1 MRDSNSEQ
9 LGEHETDFEL
19 GVRLLAGIMEDRR
32 NQVRSDRRCVCEAVD
47 LDGGYQSELGTSKTG
62 EGSFSQDDPQDRNNF
77 GGGMRS
83 SVSKT
88 IDNHEKGRD
97 KCVGTREDVVTYR
110 GAPRSS
116 QYPQRLLD
124 TEWHSDPCCTA
135 FRIGLGR
142 YRVAR

>member
-88 IDNHEKGRD
+88 IDNMRKE
-97 KCVGTREDVVTYR
+97 GTNVSVRER
-110 GAPRSS
+110 MW
-116 QYPQRLLD
+116 LL
-124 TEWHSDPCCTA
+124 TEAHQEVRNIHSVCWIPSGIVIHA
-135 FRIGLGR
+135 VLLSGL
-142 YRVAR
+142 VLDDIE